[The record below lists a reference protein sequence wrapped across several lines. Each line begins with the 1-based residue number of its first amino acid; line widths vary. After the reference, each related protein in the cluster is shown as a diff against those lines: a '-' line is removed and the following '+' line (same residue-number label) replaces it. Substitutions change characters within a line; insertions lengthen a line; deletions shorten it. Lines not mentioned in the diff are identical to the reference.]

1 MSHITS
7 FAESDLVFVLLP
19 NLIAFFE
26 LVVVHLTF
34 LLEQSQHLVG
44 FKWLKSVVEKA
55 SLLQHEPSSQ
65 VVISAIG
72 QSTDEMGNIVVF
84 QCLFKIN
91 LLGLLILDSFRH
103 IWVNDTF
110 DIESVL
116 SRVFIDF
123 MGDQFLGT
131 FLISVIQELDL
142 LEDLQPADGDVL
154 EFVDADYVLRWLVIK
169 TYVSSLGVA
178 NAFISTTGIIAH
190 LSVLYFL
197 LIHNHCLIN
206 F

>member
-26 LVVVHLTF
+26 LVVVHLAF

-65 VVISAIG
+65 VVISAIS

-84 QCLFKIN
+84 QRLFKIN
-91 LLGLLILDSFRH
+91 LLGLLVLDSFRH

>member
-84 QCLFKIN
+84 QGLFEIN
-91 LLGLLILDSFRH
+91 LLGLLVLDSFRH

>member
-1 MSHITS
+1 MVK
-7 FAESDLVFVLLP
+7 EPCLLGHKP
-19 NLIAFFE
+19 FSELI
-26 LVVVHLTF
+26 V
-34 LLEQSQHLVG
+34 
-44 FKWLKSVVEKA
+44 
-55 SLLQHEPSSQ
+55 
-65 VVISAIG
+65 SAIS

-84 QCLFKIN
+84 QRLFKIN
-91 LLGLLILDSFRH
+91 LLGLLVLDSFRH

-123 MGDQFLGT
+123 MGDQFLST

>member
-65 VVISAIG
+65 VVISAIS

-84 QCLFKIN
+84 QCLFEIN
-91 LLGLLILDSFRH
+91 LLGLLVLDSFRH

-154 EFVDADYVLRWLVIK
+154 EFVDADHVLRWLVIK

>member
-1 MSHITS
+1 MSHIPS

-26 LVVVHLTF
+26 LIVVHLAF

-44 FKWLKSVVEKA
+44 FEWLKSVVEKA

-65 VVISAIG
+65 VVISAIS

-84 QCLFKIN
+84 QSLLKIN
-91 LLGLLILDSFRH
+91 LLGLLVLDSFGH

>member
-65 VVISAIG
+65 VVISAIS

-84 QCLFKIN
+84 QRLFKIN
-91 LLGLLILDSFRH
+91 LLGLLVLDSFRH

-178 NAFISTTGIIAH
+178 NAFVSTTGIIAH

>member
-26 LVVVHLTF
+26 LVVVHLAF

-65 VVISAIG
+65 VVISAIS
-72 QSTDEMGNIVVF
+72 QSTDEVGNIVVF
-84 QCLFKIN
+84 QRLFKIN
-91 LLGLLILDSFRH
+91 LLGLLVLDSFRH

>member
-1 MSHITS
+1 VSHVTS

-26 LVVVHLTF
+26 LVVVHLAF

-65 VVISAIG
+65 VVISAIS

-84 QCLFKIN
+84 QRLFKIN
-91 LLGLLILDSFRH
+91 LLGLLVLDSFRH

>member
-26 LVVVHLTF
+26 LVVVHLAF

-84 QCLFKIN
+84 QCLFEIN
-91 LLGLLILDSFRH
+91 LLGLLVLDSFRH

-154 EFVDADYVLRWLVIK
+154 EFVDADHVLRWLVIK